1 MKKIKSVFSS
11 VLFLAVGAFA
21 QNEDVVPSL
30 EEEEGARFFSFSA
43 GLHLS
48 VGYNTY
54 WDDAFA
60 DDLWGPSVNAGAT
73 LLFPFTETLLFHPEL
88 SFAYRMASYETSEPF
103 GDEEYTVKETLTQ
116 LNLDLP
122 LLFRL
127 KIHEG
132 LFAELGPQFSLNIS
146 DEYKHDD
153 NYDDP
158 YTTES
163 TDRSA
168 FEFAGVAGIGYTMM
182 KQLELD
188 FRVVLGI
195 SKVYDSDD
203 PKMSPKTF
211 QLQVGATYWVM

>member
-1 MKKIKSVFSS
+1 MKSVFSCA
-11 VLFLAVGAFA
+11 LFLVAGAFA
-21 QNEDVVPSL
+21 QNEDVVSSL
-30 EEEEGARFFSFSA
+30 EEEEGARSLSFSA
-43 GLHLS
+43 GLHFS

-60 DDLWGPSVNAGAT
+60 DNLWGPSVNAGVT

-88 SFAYRMASYETSEPF
+88 SLAYRMASYETSEPF
-103 GDEEYTVKETLTQ
+103 GDEVYTVKERLTQ
-116 LNLDLP
+116 LNLDFP

-127 KIHEG
+127 KIYEG

-146 DEYKHDD
+146 DEYENDD
-153 NYDDP
+153 DGDV

-168 FEFAGVAGIGYTMM
+168 FEFAGVAGVGYTIM

-195 SKVYDSDD
+195 NKVYDSED
-203 PKMSPKTF
+203 PKMSPRTF